1 MLLSLLFFRNGGR
14 KMSNKNNFRPKVTIG
29 TAPAQETVAEDT
41 TAKAEER
48 EFSDKE
54 SANQLRMAED
64 DFIQGL
70 IDATAYVKEE
80 KKTIEIARKDPRT
93 GKSRVCF
100 KFTVRPLSEKEYDK
114 CKRNNTKYIR
124 NKSLGIHMPENTDSV
139 KYRDQIIYEA
149 TIPEDRERLWDNR
162 KVWDSLRNQG
172 LQIMNGLDV
181 IEYALKAG
189 EKEAIIDKIDKLS
202 AFEDNLEEVIKN

>member
-1 MLLSLLFFRNGGR
+1 
-14 KMSNKNNFRPKVTIG
+14 MSNSFKPEVTIG
-29 TAPAQETVAEDT
+29 AVSKQENEAGNTAL
-41 TAKAEER
+41 KAEER

-54 SANQLRMAED
+54 SANQLRVAED

-70 IDATAYVKEE
+70 IDATAYVNEE
-80 KKTIEIARKDPRT
+80 KKAIEIARKDPKT
-93 GKSRVCF
+93 GESRVYF
-100 KFTVRPLSEKEYDK
+100 KFTIRPLSEKEYDR
-114 CKRNNTKYIR
+114 CKKKNTKYIR

-139 KYRDQIIYEA
+139 KYRDQLIYEA
-149 TIPEDRERLWDNR
+149 TIPEDREKLWDNR
-162 KVWDSLRNQG
+162 KVWDALRNQG

-189 EKEAIIDKIDKLS
+189 EKDAVIDEIDKLS

>member
-1 MLLSLLFFRNGGR
+1 
-14 KMSNKNNFRPKVTIG
+14 MSNNFKPEVTIG
-29 TAPAQETVAEDT
+29 AVSKQENEAGNTAL
-41 TAKAEER
+41 KAEER

-54 SANQLRMAED
+54 SANQLRVAED

-70 IDATAYVKEE
+70 IDATAYVNEE
-80 KKTIEIARKDPRT
+80 KKAIEIARKDPKT
-93 GKSRVCF
+93 GESRVYF
-100 KFTVRPLSEKEYDK
+100 KFTIRPLSEKEYDR
-114 CKRNNTKYIR
+114 CKKKNTKYIR

-139 KYRDQIIYEA
+139 KYRDQLIYEA
-149 TIPEDRERLWDNR
+149 TIPEDREKLWDNR
-162 KVWDSLRNQG
+162 KVWDALRNQG

-189 EKEAIIDKIDKLS
+189 EKDAVIDEIDKLS